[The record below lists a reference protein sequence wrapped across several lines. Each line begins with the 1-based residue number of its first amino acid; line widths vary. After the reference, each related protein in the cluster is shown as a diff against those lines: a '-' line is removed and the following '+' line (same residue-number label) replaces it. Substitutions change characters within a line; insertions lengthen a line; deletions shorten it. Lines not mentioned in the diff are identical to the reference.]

1 MDLTVAILAGGR
13 SKRMG
18 SDKALLTI
26 EGIPLLQRVINAAHS
41 LADARII
48 ISNSPATHSSFLW
61 PLFPDRF
68 PDAGPLGGLA
78 TALHHATTSHL
89 LLLAC
94 DMPNL
99 TPYLLQY
106 LVDQPRASHGVII
119 PEDEKGL
126 QPLCAVYSRSVLPP
140 AEDAIEKGQFSMQT
154 FVGRINSH
162 VINREK
168 WAPHSEAHDTFAN
181 LNTPE
186 EYRAGHKKCPSLS

>member
-1 MDLTVAILAGGR
+1 VDLTVAILAGGR

-26 EGIPLLQRVINAAHS
+26 GGIPLLQRVINAAHT

-48 ISNSPATHSSFLW
+48 ISNNPTTHSPFLW
-61 PLFPDRF
+61 SLFPDRF

-78 TALHHATTSHL
+78 TALHHTTTSHL

-99 TPYLLQY
+99 TPPLLQY
-106 LVDQPRASHGVII
+106 VVDQPRASHGVII

-126 QPLCAVYSRSVLPP
+126 QPLCAVYSRSVLPL
-140 AEDAIEKGQFSMQT
+140 AEDAIKQGQLSMQK
-154 FVGRINSH
+154 FVGRVNAR
-162 VINREK
+162 VVNKEK
-168 WAPHSEAHDTFAN
+168 WATHAGIRNPFTNF
-181 LNTPE
+181 NTPE
-186 EYRAGHKKCPSLS
+186 DYRAGRKKAP

>member
-26 EGIPLLQRVINAAHS
+26 EGIPLLQRVINAAHT

-48 ISNSPATHSSFLW
+48 ISNNPTTHSPFLW

-99 TPYLLQY
+99 TPPLLQY
-106 LVDQPRASHGVII
+106 VVSQPRASHGVII

-126 QPLCAVYSRSVLPP
+126 QPLCAVYSRSVLPL
-140 AEDAIEKGQFSMQT
+140 AEDAIKQGQFSMQK
-154 FVGRINSH
+154 FVGRINAR
-162 VINREK
+162 VVNKEK
-168 WAPHSEAHDTFAN
+168 WAIHARTRNPFTNF
-181 LNTPE
+181 NTPE
-186 EYRAGHKKCPSLS
+186 EYRAGRKKAP

>member
-26 EGIPLLQRVINAAHS
+26 EGIPLLQRVINAAHT

-48 ISNSPATHSSFLW
+48 ISNNPTTHSPFLW
-61 PLFPDRF
+61 SLFPDRF

-99 TPYLLQY
+99 TPPLLQY
-106 LVDQPRASHGVII
+106 VVSQPRASHGVII

-126 QPLCAVYSRSVLPP
+126 QPLCAVYSRSVLPL
-140 AEDAIEKGQFSMQT
+140 AEDAIKQGQLSMQK
-154 FVGRINSH
+154 FVGRINAR
-162 VINREK
+162 VVNKEK
-168 WAPHSEAHDTFAN
+168 WATHAGARNPFIN
-181 LNTPE
+181 FNTPE
-186 EYRAGHKKCPSLS
+186 DYRAGRKKAP

>member
-26 EGIPLLQRVINAAHS
+26 EGIPLLQRVINAAHT

-48 ISNSPATHSSFLW
+48 ISNNPTTHSPFLW
-61 PLFPDRF
+61 SLFPDRF

-99 TPYLLQY
+99 TPPLLQY
-106 LVDQPRASHGVII
+106 VVSQPRASHGVVI

-126 QPLCAVYSRSVLPP
+126 QPLCAVYSRSVLPL
-140 AEDAIEKGQFSMQT
+140 AEDAIKQGQLSMQK
-154 FVGRINSH
+154 FVGRINAR
-162 VINREK
+162 VVNKEK
-168 WAPHSEAHDTFAN
+168 WATHAGTRNPFIN
-181 LNTPE
+181 FNTPE
-186 EYRAGHKKCPSLS
+186 DYRAGHKKAP

>member
-26 EGIPLLQRVINAAHS
+26 EGIPLLQRVINAAHT
-41 LADARII
+41 LADTRII
-48 ISNSPATHSSFLW
+48 ISNNPTTHSSFLW
-61 PLFPDRF
+61 SLFPDRF
-68 PDAGPLGGLA
+68 PDTGPLGGLA

-99 TPYLLQY
+99 TPSLLQY
-106 LVDQPRASHGVII
+106 VVGQPRASHGVII

-126 QPLCAVYSRSVLPP
+126 QPLCAVYSRSVLPL
-140 AEDAIEKGQFSMQT
+140 AEDAIKQGQLSMQK
-154 FVGRINSH
+154 FVGRINAR
-162 VINREK
+162 VVNKEK
-168 WAPHSEAHDTFAN
+168 WATHAGTRNPFTNF
-181 LNTPE
+181 NTPE
-186 EYRAGHKKCPSLS
+186 EHGAGRKKAP

>member
-26 EGIPLLQRVINAAHS
+26 EGIPLLQRVINAAHT

-48 ISNSPATHSSFLW
+48 ISNSPTTHSPFLW

-99 TPYLLQY
+99 TPPLLQY
-106 LVDQPRASHGVII
+106 LIDQPRASHGVII
-119 PEDEKGL
+119 PEDENGL
-126 QPLCAVYSRSVLPP
+126 QPLCAVYSRSVLPL
-140 AEDAIEKGQFSMQT
+140 AEDTIEQGQLSMQT
-154 FVGRINSH
+154 FVGRIDAR
-162 VINREK
+162 VVNREK
-168 WAPHSEAHDTFAN
+168 WDSHSEGHDPFAN
-181 LNTPE
+181 FNTPE
-186 EYRAGHKKCPSLS
+186 EYSAGHKKAP

>member
-13 SKRMG
+13 SRRMG

-26 EGIPLLQRVINAAHS
+26 EGIPLIQRVINAAHN
-41 LADARII
+41 LTDARII
-48 ISNSPATHSSFLW
+48 ISNSPDNHSLFLW
-61 PLFPDRF
+61 PLVPDRF

-99 TPYLLQY
+99 TLPLLQY
-106 LVDQPRASHGVII
+106 LVNQPRASHGVII

-126 QPLCAVYSRSVLPP
+126 QPLCAVYSRSILPL
-140 AEDAIEKGQFSMQT
+140 AEDAIKQGRLSIRT
-154 FVGRINSH
+154 FIERIDAC
-162 VINREK
+162 VVDKEK
-168 WAPHSEAHDTFAN
+168 WATHSEVSDPFSN
-181 LNTPE
+181 FNTPE
-186 EYRAGHKKCPSLS
+186 EYTAGHKKAR

>member
-26 EGIPLLQRVINAAHS
+26 EGIPLLQRVINAAHL

-99 TPYLLQY
+99 RQPLLQY

-126 QPLCAVYSRSVLPP
+126 QPLCAVYSRSVLPL
-140 AEDAIEKGQFSMQT
+140 AEGAIEQGRLSIRT
-154 FVGRINSH
+154 FIGKINAC
-162 VINREK
+162 ILDKEK
-168 WAPHSEAHDTFAN
+168 WAAHSGSHDPFAN
-181 LNTPE
+181 YNTPE
-186 EYRAGHKKCPSLS
+186 EYRAGHKRAP

>member
-1 MDLTVAILAGGR
+1 MDLTIAILAGGR

-26 EGIPLLQRVINAAHS
+26 KGIPLLQRVINAAHT

-48 ISNSPATHSSFLW
+48 ISNSPTTHSPFLW

-99 TPYLLQY
+99 TPPLLKY
-106 LVDQPRASHGVII
+106 LVDQPRASYEVII
-119 PEDEKGL
+119 PEDEKRL
-126 QPLCAVYSRSVLPP
+126 QPLCAVYSRSVLPL
-140 AEDAIEKGQFSMQT
+140 AEDAIKQGQLSMQK
-154 FVGRINSH
+154 FVGRIDAR

-168 WAPHSEAHDTFAN
+168 WATHSGTHDPLAN
-181 LNTPE
+181 FNTPE
-186 EYRAGHKKCPSLS
+186 EYRAGYKKAPYT

>member
-26 EGIPLLQRVINAAHS
+26 EGIPLLQRVIDAAHT

-48 ISNSPATHSSFLW
+48 ISNSPTTHSPFLW

-78 TALHHATTSHL
+78 TALHHVTTSHL

-99 TPYLLQY
+99 TPPLLQY

-126 QPLCAVYSRSVLPP
+126 QPLCAVYSRSILPL
-140 AEDAIEKGQFSMQT
+140 AEDAIEKGQLSMQT
-154 FVGRINSH
+154 FVGRIDAR
-162 VINREK
+162 VVNRKK
-168 WAPHSEAHDTFAN
+168 WAPQSEVHDPFAN
-181 LNTPE
+181 FNTPE
-186 EYRAGHKKCPSLS
+186 EYSAGDKKAP